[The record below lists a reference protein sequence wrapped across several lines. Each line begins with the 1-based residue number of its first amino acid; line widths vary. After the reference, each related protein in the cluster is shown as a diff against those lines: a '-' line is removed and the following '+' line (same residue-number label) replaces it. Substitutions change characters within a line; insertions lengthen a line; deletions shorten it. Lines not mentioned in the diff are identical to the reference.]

1 MGFTPS
7 LTKRKLC
14 FGVDISF
21 TSYKETPRGTRV
33 REHVWRGCF
42 EAMQYSWE
50 IARPQKLRK
59 YRQQITC
66 SSCNGARLNPLA
78 LNVLFRGYNIDDFQ
92 HMSIDN
98 ARDYFDEIE
107 LQHQEAKIGQPIL
120 KELVSKL
127 QFLSQVGLGYL
138 DLSRT
143 SKTLSGGESQRIRL
157 AAQV

>member
-1 MGFTPS
+1 MEFGKIPFTLLTQELWENIISQLGLDGTEIWGSLPS
-7 LTKRKLC
+7 STKRKLC
-14 FGVDISF
+14 FGADISF

-78 LNVLFRGYNIDDFQ
+78 LECF
-92 HMSIDN
+92 
-98 ARDYFDEIE
+98 
-107 LQHQEAKIGQPIL
+107 
-120 KELVSKL
+120 VSWT
-127 QFLSQVGLGYL
+127 QY
-138 DLSRT
+138 
-143 SKTLSGGESQRIRL
+143 
-157 AAQV
+157 